1 MTSPTDRVG
10 HQSGARDGARRAA
23 TGGRYDDPMRVDPPF
38 AAGPF
43 RAGRRQFWLLHS
55 LGWLGYGALHY
66 LTALSYS
73 KHWSYF
79 VVSLTS
85 AAMGFVLTLGLRT
98 LLRQTWG
105 MAPVRFAMVI
115 AAGVLCVS
123 TVWAV
128 LYVEMAVPYCL
139 RFHPPSECVMKMPWG
154 YIGYIGSLLYVTLS
168 WTGLYLG
175 IKYYRQ
181 MRLQTDNALHANAMA
196 HQAQLKMLRY
206 QLNPHFLF
214 NTLNAIST
222 LILERDTETANRMVT
237 SLSAFLRH
245 SLDSDPMQRVTLKQE
260 LDALNLYLGIEKVRF
275 AERLTLRSAIEENAY
290 RALVPSLLL
299 QPLVENTIKHAIAH
313 SIDGGTV
320 QIEARVEGDRLHIR
334 VADDGPGCRN
344 LPPGGGL
351 PGGSGVGLA
360 NTSERLRVLY
370 GTRSEFR
377 IRNREAGGCEALI
390 MLPYETS
397 HAA

>member
-1 MTSPTDRVG
+1 MSTEPSFR
-10 HQSGARDGARRAA
+10 SAA
-23 TGGRYDDPMRVDPPF
+23 FPGD
-38 AAGPF
+38 
-43 RAGRRQFWLLHS
+43 RRQFYLLHT

-66 LTALSYS
+66 LSALSYA

-79 VVSLTS
+79 VVSLFS
-85 AAMGFVLTLGLRT
+85 AAMGFTLTLGLRYV
-98 LLRQTWG
+98 LKRTWG
-105 MAPVRFAMVI
+105 IAPARFAGVI
-115 AAGVLCVS
+115 AGGVFLVS
-123 TVWAV
+123 LVWAI

-139 RFHPPSECVMKMPWG
+139 RFHPASECVMKMPWG

-181 MRLQTDNALHANAMA
+181 LRLQTESALKANAMA

-222 LILERDTETANRMVT
+222 LVLERDTETANRMVT

-275 AERLTLRSAIEENAY
+275 AERLGLRSTIEEAAY

-313 SIDGGTV
+313 SIEGGTIQV
-320 QIEARVEGDRLHIR
+320 EARVIGGNLEVR
-334 VADDGPGCRN
+334 VADDGPGCVS
-344 LPPGGGL
+344 LPEGGGL
-351 PGGSGVGLA
+351 PAGNGVGLA
-360 NTSERLRVLY
+360 NISERLRVLY
-370 GTRSEFR
+370 GTRSRFE
-377 IRNREAGGCEALI
+377 IRNRPQGGCEALI

-397 HAA
+397 LAG